1 MADYLENSKTIK
13 ELFEEKY
20 PKEKLI
26 SNSYF
31 CSEAIGYLNCIMEFF
46 PTQEKWAK
54 EMRKRL
60 LMVMTVDA
68 WLR

>member
-20 PKEKLI
+20 PTESLV
-26 SNSYF
+26 NSQF
-31 CSEAIGYLNCIMEFF
+31 DRCEAVGYLKCIMEFF

-54 EMRKRL
+54 DMINRIL
-60 LMVMTVDA
+60 VVSTIDILFT
-68 WLR
+68 